1 MARALVRATQQ
12 DKKLQTSVWSFFCLR
27 FTLHDDLLA
36 QGYACLQCKLNFNKN
51 MNKDNRTQTA
61 WKEEELTA
69 LAVRAFKGLDLPHS
83 DAIEVVRI
91 LVQADL
97 FGLSTHGLSRIESYG
112 ERLLVNGIN
121 ARPNIT
127 VESPAL
133 ALRLVDGDN
142 GVGPLVGMRTLYAA
156 MDAASQCGIG
166 MAFARGSN
174 HFGPISPYSMIA
186 AEHGYASI
194 IGSNAT
200 TTIAPWGGS
209 DARLGNSPLGFGV
222 PNPGGKPFLLD
233 MAMSVVARA
242 KIRNAFKRGE
252 NIPDTWATDRT
263 GVPTKDPQAALEGF
277 LLPIG
282 GHKGYGLALLVDM
295 FAGLLSNA
303 AYLTHVKSWVDAP
316 DEPQNLGHFF
326 ILIDT
331 KKLGSSEW
339 LTARMTDF
347 ANILHDSPPA
357 DTSHPVIVP
366 GEIELKKMEQQKETG
381 ILLDPAVL
389 ELLHHHAKG
398 VPYA

>member
-1 MARALVRATQQ
+1 MSEASQV
-12 DKKLQTSVWSFFCLR
+12 QTVWSESELSR
-27 FTLHDDLLA
+27 LA
-36 QGYACLQCKLNFNKN
+36 
-51 MNKDNRTQTA
+51 T
-61 WKEEELTA
+61 
-69 LAVRAFKGLDLPHS
+69 RAFQGLGLTET
-83 DAIEVVRI
+83 DAADVVKI
-91 LVQADL
+91 LVLADL

-112 ERLLVNGIN
+112 ERLLVQGIR

-127 VESPAL
+127 VQAPAP

-142 GVGPLVGMRTLYAA
+142 GVGPLVGMHALRAA
-156 MDAASQCGIG
+156 MDAARQCGIG

-174 HFGPISPYSMIA
+174 HFGPISPYSLLA
-186 AEHGYASI
+186 AEEGFASV

-222 PNPGGKPFLLD
+222 PNPGGSPFLLD

-242 KIRNAFKRGE
+242 KVRNALKRGE
-252 NIPDTWATDRT
+252 SIPDTWATDDKGRAT
-263 GVPTKDPQAALEGF
+263 TDPKAALEGF

-331 KKLGSSEW
+331 RMLGSAQWLSE
-339 LTARMTDF
+339 RMMDF
-347 ANILHDSPPA
+347 AAILHDSPPA
-357 DTSHPVIVP
+357 VAGKSVIVP
-366 GEIELKKMEQQKETG
+366 GEIELKKMAQQRTTG
-381 ILLDPAVL
+381 IVL
-389 ELLHHHAKG
+389 EAATVALLLQHAN
-398 VPYA
+398 A

>member
-1 MARALVRATQQ
+1 MSEASQV
-12 DKKLQTSVWSFFCLR
+12 QTVWSESELSR
-27 FTLHDDLLA
+27 LA
-36 QGYACLQCKLNFNKN
+36 
-51 MNKDNRTQTA
+51 T
-61 WKEEELTA
+61 
-69 LAVRAFKGLDLPHS
+69 RAFQGLGLTET
-83 DAIEVVRI
+83 DAGDVVKI
-91 LVQADL
+91 LVLADL

-112 ERLLVNGIN
+112 ERLLVQGIR

-127 VESPAL
+127 VQAPAP

-142 GVGPLVGMRTLYAA
+142 GVGPVVGMHALRAA
-156 MDAASQCGIG
+156 MDAARQCGIG

-174 HFGPISPYSMIA
+174 HFGPISPYSLLA
-186 AEHGYASI
+186 AEEGFASV

-222 PNPGGKPFLLD
+222 PNPGGSPFLLD

-242 KIRNAFKRGE
+242 KVRNAFKRGE
-252 NIPDTWATDRT
+252 SIPDTWATDDKGRAT
-263 GVPTKDPQAALEGF
+263 TDPKAALDGF

-331 KKLGSSEW
+331 RMLGSAQWLSE
-339 LTARMTDF
+339 RMMDF
-347 ANILHDSPPA
+347 AEILHDSPPSVA
-357 DTSHPVIVP
+357 DKPVIVP
-366 GEIELKKMEQQKETG
+366 GEIELKKMAQQRADG
-381 ILLDPAVL
+381 IVLDAATVALLMQ
-389 ELLHHHAKG
+389 HAN
-398 VPYA
+398 A

>member
-1 MARALVRATQQ
+1 MSEASQV
-12 DKKLQTSVWSFFCLR
+12 QTVWSESELSR
-27 FTLHDDLLA
+27 LA
-36 QGYACLQCKLNFNKN
+36 
-51 MNKDNRTQTA
+51 T
-61 WKEEELTA
+61 
-69 LAVRAFKGLDLPHS
+69 RAFQGLGLTET
-83 DAIEVVRI
+83 DAADVVKI
-91 LVQADL
+91 LVLADL

-112 ERLLVNGIN
+112 ERLLVQGIR

-127 VESPAL
+127 VQAPAP

-142 GVGPLVGMRTLYAA
+142 GVGPLVGMHALRAA
-156 MDAASQCGIG
+156 MDAARQCGIG

-174 HFGPISPYSMIA
+174 HFGPISPYSLLA
-186 AEHGYASI
+186 AEEGFASV

-222 PNPGGKPFLLD
+222 PNPGGSPFLLD

-242 KIRNAFKRGE
+242 KVRNALKRGE
-252 NIPDTWATDRT
+252 SIPDTWATDDKGRAT
-263 GVPTKDPQAALEGF
+263 TDPKAALDGF

-331 KKLGSSEW
+331 RMLGSAQWLSE
-339 LTARMTDF
+339 RMMDF
-347 ANILHDSPPA
+347 AAILHDSPPA
-357 DTSHPVIVP
+357 VAGKPVIVP
-366 GEIELKKMEQQKETG
+366 GEIELKEMAQQRTTG
-381 ILLDPAVL
+381 IVL
-389 ELLHHHAKG
+389 EAATVALLLQHAN
-398 VPYA
+398 A

>member
-1 MARALVRATQQ
+1 M
-12 DKKLQTSVWSFFCLR
+12 LQ
-27 FTLHDDLLA
+27 HDDLLA
-36 QGYACLQCKLNFNKN
+36 QGYACSHYKLNIYNK
-51 MNKDNRTQTA
+51 MNTDRSTQTV
-61 WKEEELTA
+61 WKAEDLIP
-69 LAVRAFKGLDLPHS
+69 LATRAFEGLGLPAA
-83 DAIEVVRI
+83 DAVEVVNV

-112 ERLLVNGIN
+112 ERLQVNGIN
-121 ARPNIT
+121 PRPNIT
-127 VESPAL
+127 VQSPAL

-142 GVGPLVGMRTLYAA
+142 GVGPLVGMRALQAA
-156 MDAASQCGIG
+156 MDAAKQCGIG

-174 HFGPISPYSMIA
+174 HFGPISPYSLIA
-186 AEHGYASI
+186 AEQGFASI

-252 NIPDTWATDRT
+252 NIPDTWATDEK
-263 GVPTKDPQAALEGF
+263 GVPTSDPKAALDGF

-282 GHKGYGLALLVDM
+282 GHKGYGLALMVDM

-326 ILIDT
+326 ILIDMT
-331 KKLGSSEW
+331 KLGSPQW
-339 LTARMTDF
+339 LTARMMDF
-347 ANILHDSPPA
+347 AEILHDSPAADPA
-357 DTSHPVIVP
+357 KPVIVP
-366 GEIELKKMEQQKETG
+366 GEIELDKMQYQQQHG
-381 ILLDPAVL
+381 IVLDPAVV

-398 VPYA
+398 VPHA